1 MRKLSSSQSVS
12 QSTHGFSQNC
22 YFGRGVARAVY
33 LLVSQSV
40 ITPPFC
46 SSISY
51 LIKDDF
57 RFRDASVRLRW
68 RFPAS
73 RSIHFGGL
81 RALKPLLLAARR
93 VADFVQLFFFVPAP
107 GPGHVSAA
115 LPARQ
120 PL

>member
-1 MRKLSSSQSVS
+1 MILPWIFSKL
-12 QSTHGFSQNC
+12 
-22 YFGRGVARAVY
+22 
-33 LLVSQSV
+33 

-73 RSIHFGGL
+73 RSIQFSGL
-81 RALKPLLLAARR
+81 RALKPLLLVARR
-93 VADFVQLFFFVPAP
+93 VADFVQLGFVSA
-107 GPGHVSAA
+107 PGHVSAA